1 MDIGI
6 FDIQGNNRNPLNN
19 KLYSQTYKDLAKVWS
34 TYPAYLKINEILN
47 AIKQYQLLFIISS
60 TGSGKTVIV
69 PKIALAY
76 TNYNGKVI
84 VSLPKKIVTLSAAI
98 FSAKTLDVELGKE
111 VGYIYK
117 NSPKNMNGPENKI
130 IYMTDGS
137 LVMRFIKD
145 PLLLDYK
152 VIIIDEAHERRLQID
167 LLLLMLKKLLESGKR
182 NDLRVIIMSAT
193 ISGEKYQNYFD
204 NVHSKI
210 INISGKTNYPVKVN
224 FLDHPT
230 NLYMKTGLEIIE
242 NLIDNGIKDDILFF
256 ITKSNE
262 AFQLCKEIRSKY
274 PKVYCIEVYADM
286 DKDMRI
292 YAESRDQFLELGNY
306 DQKLIMATNVA
317 ESSITIDGLKY
328 VIDSGYELYTYFDP
342 ETYGTIFIKKLISK
356 AQALQR
362 RGRVG
367 RTESGICYHL
377 LTQEQFDSLKE
388 YPDPD
393 ILRQDITTDLLK
405 IIILTENKTFKEG
418 YSLLEQLMDMP
429 KKNFINIAYKLY
441 KMYNIVDK
449 NDKLTKIGYNISNFS
464 TLPLNRALFLI
475 YSYQLYCAKEASIIL
490 SMIDV
495 LDNKLINLF
504 HKSDTI
510 CISNCEKSSSK
521 KFIESI
527 SKKKGDHLTYL
538 YIFEEFKKQSDPI
551 TWSRK
556 YGIRLDILNAAN
568 KLSEHYY
575 HKIITTSKAPQLERI
590 KNVNKKKQIIQALKQ
605 SHKHLI
611 AKNMIP
617 HISNITI
624 KGKITKDSVVHMYYN
639 DESLNKMKFIYDKL
653 VNINDKWEFITI
665 TII

>member
-137 LVMRFIKD
+137 LVMKFIKD
-145 PLLLDYK
+145 PLLTDYN

-193 ISGEKYQNYFD
+193 INGEKYQKYFN
-204 NVHSKI
+204 NVQSKI

-224 FLDHPT
+224 FLDNPT
-230 NLYMKTGLEIIE
+230 NSYMKTGLEIIE
-242 NLIDNGIKDDILFF
+242 NLIDNGIKDDMLFF

-262 AFQLCKEIRSKY
+262 TFQLCKEIRTKY

-367 RTESGICYHL
+367 RTEPGICYHL
-377 LTQEQFDSLKE
+377 LSQEQFDSLKE

-393 ILRQDITTDLLK
+393 ILRQDITIDLLK

-418 YSLLEQLMDMP
+418 YDLLEQLMDVP
-429 KKNFINIAYKLY
+429 KKNFINIAHKLY
-441 KMYNIVDK
+441 KMYNIIDK
-449 NDKLTKIGYNISNFS
+449 NDKLTKIGYDISNFS

-490 SMIDV
+490 SMIDI

-521 KFIESI
+521 KFIELM

-538 YIFEEFKKQSDPI
+538 HIFEEYKKQSDPI

-556 YGIRLDILNAAN
+556 YGIRLDILNTAN
-568 KLSEHYY
+568 KLYEQYY

-590 KNVNKKKQIIQALKQ
+590 KNANKKKQIIQALKQ

-617 HISNITI
+617 HISNIAI
-624 KGKITKDSVVHMYYN
+624 KGKITKDSIVHMYYN
-639 DESLNKMKFIYDKL
+639 NESMSKMNFIYDKL